1 MNFLALLLG
10 LVIERSLTHLFHLR
24 EFRWLDPLFD
34 AAFRRAAPLSRV
46 PATLLLAAVAAL
58 LTLPVAAVSWAL
70 WDELLQVPWFAFAVV
85 VLLFALGPRD
95 LGDEVDDYIAAL
107 RAGDPEDLRRLAKE
121 LTEANPPVPP
131 GARNESVE
139 RAIYVQANN
148 RVFAVV
154 FWFLVGGPTGAWL
167 FRVIDL
173 MRRRMAYRH
182 LTVDDPA
189 QSSALWVLT
198 RELHAIVAWVPA
210 RLLAAGYVLAGDFE
224 DALESWRR
232 GGSPGR
238 LGIADA
244 SEAVLGRVGGSA
256 AGRSD
261 LDPSLTDPAIERVNA
276 ARNLV
281 IRTLWVIWCPV
292 IAVLTLYNWLA

>member
-10 LVIERSLTHLFHLR
+10 LIVERSLTHLFRLR

-34 AAFRRAAPLSRV
+34 AAFRRAGGLPRV
-46 PATLLLAAVAAL
+46 PATLLLAAAAGL
-58 LTLPVAAVSWAL
+58 LALPVAAVSWAL
-70 WDELLQVPWFAFAVV
+70 WDELLQVPYFAFAVV

-95 LGDEVDDYIAAL
+95 LADEVDDYLAAL
-107 RAGDPEDLRRLAKE
+107 RTGDPEDLRRLAKE
-121 LTEANPPVPP
+121 LTESNPPEPA
-131 GARNESVE
+131 GARNETVE

-154 FWFLVGGPTGAWL
+154 FWFLVAGPTGAWL

-182 LTVDDPA
+182 LVVDDPA
-189 QSSALWVLT
+189 QSSALWLTT

-224 DALESWRR
+224 DALDSWRR
-232 GGSPGR
+232 GGGAGAPS
-238 LGIADA
+238 IADA
-244 SEAVLGRVGGSA
+244 SESVLCRVGGSA

-261 LDPSLTDPAIERVNA
+261 LDPALTDSAVERVNA

-281 IRTLWVIWCPV
+281 IRTLWIIWCPV